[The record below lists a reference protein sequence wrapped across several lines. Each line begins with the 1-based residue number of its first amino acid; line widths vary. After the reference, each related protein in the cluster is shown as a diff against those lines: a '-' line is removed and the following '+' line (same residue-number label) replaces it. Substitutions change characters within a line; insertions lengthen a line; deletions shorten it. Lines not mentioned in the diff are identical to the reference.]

1 MLNDFLNSIKGE
13 LANQLAGKTDLQPEN
28 AKNASGVV
36 AESFKNGLAEKAK
49 QGQFD
54 DILSLFGKG
63 GASTG
68 FANNLINNSVGNLA
82 AKVGLPK
89 EVAAKVAGFAV
100 PFIINKLGS
109 FASEKGKDNK
119 EGVQDLLGDLIKGSV
134 KDKLL
139 GGLGKKFGF

>member
-1 MLNDFLNSIKGE
+1 MLNDFLNSVKGE
-13 LANQLAGKTDLQPEN
+13 LANQLAGKTDLNPEK

-36 AESFKNGLAEKAK
+36 AETFKNGLAEKAE
-49 QGQFD
+49 QGKFD
-54 DILSLFGKG
+54 DILALFGKG

-68 FANNLINNSVGNLA
+68 FANNLVNNAVGNLA

-100 PFIINKLGS
+100 PFIISKFGS
-109 FASEKGKDNK
+109 FASEKGKNNK
-119 EGVQDLLGDLIKGSV
+119 EGVQDLLGDLLKGSV

>member
-13 LANQLAGKTDLQPEN
+13 LTNQIAGKTDLNPEN

-36 AESFKNGLAEKAK
+36 AETFKNGLAEKAK
-49 QGQFD
+49 QGKFD
-54 DILSLFGKG
+54 DILSLFGEGKT
-63 GASTG
+63 STG
-68 FANNLINNSVGNLA
+68 FAGNLINNTVGNLA

-100 PFIINKLGS
+100 PFIISKLGS
-109 FASEKGKDNK
+109 FASEKGKNNK
-119 EGVQDLLGDLIKGSV
+119 EGVQDLFGDLIKGSV

>member
-1 MLNDFLNSIKGE
+1 MLNDFLNSLKGE
-13 LANQLAGKTDLQPEN
+13 LANQLAGKTDLKPEN

-36 AESFKNGLAEKAK
+36 AETFKNGLAEKAK

-54 DILSLFGKG
+54 DILSLFGKS

-68 FANNLINNSVGNLA
+68 FANKLINNTVGNLA
-82 AKVGLPK
+82 TKVGLPK
-89 EVAAKVAGFAV
+89 DVAAKVAGFAV

-119 EGVQDLLGDLIKGSV
+119 EGVQDLLGDLLKGSI